1 MHLNHQAFNNLPFM
15 QSSSIDYL
23 TYLSIFHKFP
33 QKRIGKG
40 KNYLT
45 YLTSL
50 FDYLVDHRKRS
61 QPLDPIDLTVDQ
73 FDIDFNQL
81 YEIIDKNDNK
91 NENKNDNNNNIEA
104 NNEANNNND
113 NNNNNKKKNGNNNNI
128 NNNIYQVNKWVED
141 SSKFT
146 TLKAINNPKYCKE
159 CCKFFNE
166 PITSK
171 HNKQIAHKKNT
182 KKNQNFERNIC
193 LLEYK
198 VYRMGQLM
206 EEVIEQTKI
215 YVETKLAKRYEEIQ
229 ADLEMED
236 DVASDSESD
245 DEEELTRRCIANY
258 PVGWDGK
265 PIPYWLYKLH
275 GLGIEYKCEICGNTS
290 YWGRRA
296 FERHFQEWRHAYGM
310 RCLGIP
316 NSKHFNDIIN
326 INDALARLIF
336 FLYFYY
342 LFFLS

>member
-1 MHLNHQAFNNLPFM
+1 M
-15 QSSSIDYL
+15 QSASIDYL
-23 TYLSIFHKFP
+23 TYLSTFHKFP

-40 KNYLT
+40 KEYLSYLT
-45 YLTSL
+45 AL
-50 FDYLVDHRKRS
+50 FEYLVDHRKRS
-61 QPLDPIDLTVDQ
+61 QPLDPIHLTIYQ
-73 FDIDFNQL
+73 YEIDFDQL
-81 YEIIDKNDNK
+81 YSNAPT
-91 NENKNDNNNNIEA
+91 NN
-104 NNEANNNND
+104 ANNNDTNH
-113 NNNNNKKKNGNNNNI
+113 NNSNNNKN
-128 NNNIYQVNKWVED
+128 YQMNLWVED

-146 TLKAINNPKYCKE
+146 TLKAHNNPKYCKE

-171 HNKQIAHKKNT
+171 HNKTIPHKKKT
-182 KKNQNFERNIC
+182 KKNQSFERAIC

-198 VYRMGQLM
+198 VYRIGQLM
-206 EEVIEQTKI
+206 EEVIENTKI

-229 ADLEMED
+229 ADLEMEE

-296 FERHFQEWRHAYGM
+296 FERHFSEWRHAYGM
-310 RCLGIP
+310 KCLGIP
-316 NSKHFNDIIN
+316 NSKHFNDITN
-326 INDALARLIF
+326 INDALSRSFFFFKLINYFFLIF
-336 FLYFYY
+336 IFHYEYYEFY
-342 LFFLS
+342 